1 MGQGEQR
8 GIGPSKKTKKT
19 QLNVHMEYLDLN
31 SPRKGLG

>member
-1 MGQGEQR
+1 MGQGELR
-8 GIGPSKKTKKT
+8 RIGPRKKTEKT